1 MSKILFVGLGHM
13 GGPMAQNLIK
23 AGHEVYGADLSDKA
37 RSELERSGGRP
48 VSSLREFDAQEIEV
62 VISMLPAGN
71 HVRAVYTS
79 EQGLPPTLPK
89 ECLLIDCSTIDVTTA
104 RAVGE
109 GAVGRGFAFVDAP
122 VSGGT
127 AAAQAGSLTFM
138 VGGKAEDFERAK
150 PILDAMGKNIFHAG
164 PLGNGQ
170 VAKICN
176 NMLLA
181 IHMVGTCEAFHLADK
196 LGLDAQTFFDISS
209 TASGQNWS
217 MTSYC
222 PVPGPV
228 PSAPSNKDYTPGFT
242 AAMMLKDLR
251 LAQEAAQD
259 ARAATPLGAHAQ
271 SLYTLMES
279 AGEDQLDFSAMMKL
293 IDGSL

>member
-79 EQGLPPTLPK
+79 EQGLPRTLPK

-271 SLYTLMES
+271 ALYTLMES